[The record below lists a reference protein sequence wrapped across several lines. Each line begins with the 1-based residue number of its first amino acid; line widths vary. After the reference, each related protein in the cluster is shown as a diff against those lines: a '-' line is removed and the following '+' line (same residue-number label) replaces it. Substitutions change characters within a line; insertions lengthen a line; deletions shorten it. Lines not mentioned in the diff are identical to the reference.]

1 LFALMN
7 PLSHAVNSADIERYR
22 VEPYVVCAD
31 VYSVAPHV
39 GRGGWTWY
47 TGSAGWLYRAAL
59 EAILGFDLRGDTLY
73 VDPCVPATWPGYEIA
88 FLRRGAA
95 GRTTRYEIVVDNA
108 AGVERGVTHVA
119 LDGATPLATGGTPA
133 RIGLAD
139 DGATHRVRVTLG

>member
-1 LFALMN
+1 
-7 PLSHAVNSADIERYR
+7 V
-22 VEPYVVCAD
+22 
-31 VYSVAPHV
+31 
-39 GRGGWTWY
+39 
-47 TGSAGWLYRAAL
+47 
-59 EAILGFDLRGDTLY
+59 RGDTLY